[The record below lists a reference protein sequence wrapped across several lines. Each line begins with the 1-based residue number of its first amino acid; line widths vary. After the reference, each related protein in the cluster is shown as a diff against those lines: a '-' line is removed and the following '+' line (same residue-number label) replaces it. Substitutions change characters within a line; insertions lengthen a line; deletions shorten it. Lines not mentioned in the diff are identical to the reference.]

1 MVTDKLAKEFEKI
14 RASLAKSKKLILADI
29 DKIDEKYRRLAQEE
43 KRSLT
48 ENLGILNEQLKYYD
62 NMLGG
67 ASENAE
73 DASMDEQK
81 SEEEPKIQDTI
92 FPENNEPEE
101 QEEAKETKAADLDAE
116 EDAEWKQK
124 IQSGEIK
131 EVNTDAVV
139 TEDVPQPEQK
149 EKGLT
154 KEDIAESLEA
164 AGIKNIETVNVMADV
179 NTMPD
184 NVPSEQ
190 AIEDIPQLN
199 DSDWSDPNNVKTD
212 DDGWPKW

>member
-29 DKIDEKYRRLAQEE
+29 DKIDDKYRRLAQEE
-43 KRSLT
+43 KKSLT
-48 ENLGILNEQLKYYD
+48 ESLGILNEQLKYYD

-67 ASENAE
+67 SSENAE
-73 DASMDEQK
+73 DTFVEEQK
-81 SEEEPKIQDTI
+81 SEEEPTIQDTI

-101 QEEAKETKAADLDAE
+101 HEEVKETKAVDLDAE
-116 EDAEWKQK
+116 EDAEWEQK

-131 EVNTDAVV
+131 KVNTDTVV
-139 TEDVPQPEQK
+139 TEDVPQPEKK

-154 KEDIAESLEA
+154 KDEIIAGLEA
-164 AGIKNIETVNVMADV
+164 AGIVNIDTVVEESKEENVAV
-179 NTMPD
+179 
-184 NVPSEQ
+184 
-190 AIEDIPQLN
+190 EDIPQLN
-199 DSDWSDPNNVKTD
+199 EPDWDDPNNVKTD

>member
-43 KRSLT
+43 KKSLT
-48 ENLGILNEQLKYYD
+48 ESLGILNEQLKYYD

-67 ASENAE
+67 VAENTE
-73 DASMDEQK
+73 EVSVEEQK
-81 SEEEPKIQDTI
+81 PEEEPKIQDTI

-101 QEEAKETKAADLDAE
+101 QEEVKETKAVDLDAE
-116 EDAEWKQK
+116 EDAEWEQK

-139 TEDVPQPEQK
+139 TEDIPQPEQ
-149 EKGLT
+149 
-154 KEDIAESLEA
+154 AENA
-164 AGIKNIETVNVMADV
+164 TVAV
-179 NTMPD
+179 
-184 NVPSEQ
+184 
-190 AIEDIPQLN
+190 EDIPQLN
-199 DSDWSDPNNVKTD
+199 DSDWGDSNNVKTD
-212 DDGWPKW
+212 DNGWPQW

>member
-14 RASLAKSKKLILADI
+14 RASLSKSKKLILADI

-43 KRSLT
+43 KKSLT
-48 ENLGILNEQLKYYD
+48 ESLGILNEQLKYYD

-67 ASENAE
+67 VAENTE
-73 DASMDEQK
+73 ETSVEEQK
-81 SEEEPKIQDTI
+81 PEEEPKIQDTI

-101 QEEAKETKAADLDAE
+101 PEKQEEVKETKAVDPDAE
-116 EDAEWKQK
+116 EDAEWEQK

-139 TEDVPQPEQK
+139 TEDVPQPEQT
-149 EKGLT
+149 EN
-154 KEDIAESLEA
+154 A
-164 AGIKNIETVNVMADV
+164 TVAV
-179 NTMPD
+179 
-184 NVPSEQ
+184 
-190 AIEDIPQLN
+190 EDIPQLN
-199 DSDWSDPNNVKTD
+199 EPDWNDPNNVKTD